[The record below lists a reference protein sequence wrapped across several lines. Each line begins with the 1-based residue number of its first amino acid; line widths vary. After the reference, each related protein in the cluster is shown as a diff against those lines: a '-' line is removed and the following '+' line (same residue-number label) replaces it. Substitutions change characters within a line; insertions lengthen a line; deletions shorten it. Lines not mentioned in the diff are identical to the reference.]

1 MIKINQF
8 ELENV
13 KRIKAVKV
21 EPTQNGLTVI
31 GGKNGQGKTSVLDS
45 IAWVL
50 GGERYRPS
58 QAQRDGSVIPPM
70 LHIELSNGLIVER
83 KGKNSDLKVTDPNGS
98 KGGQQL
104 LNEFISQLALDL
116 PKFINSSAKEKADIL
131 LKIIGVGDKLA
142 EYDIEESKLYN
153 ERYTIGRMADQK
165 AKFAEELPSYPDR
178 PYELISISELVQ
190 RQQAI
195 LAKNGENQRMREMRD
210 KLFSEKERLKKEL
223 DDIQLRYE
231 RVCEDCE
238 TALKSTEQLHDEST
252 EELERDIEN
261 IEKINIEIR
270 ANLDKEKAL
279 EDARH
284 YGEEYKTLSIKI
296 DDIRRKRTELLN
308 GADLPLD
315 GLLVENGEL
324 TYKGYKW
331 DSMSGSEQ
339 LKVATAIVR
348 RLNPECGFVL
358 LDKLEQMDG
367 DTLREF
373 GEWLESEGLQA
384 IATRVS
390 VGEECSIIIEDGTIK
405 EDNNTNAGKWTKGVF

>member
-21 EPTQNGLTVI
+21 EPIQNGLTVI

-45 IAWVL
+45 IAWAL
-50 GGERYRPS
+50 GGEKYHPS

-83 KGKNSDLKVTDPNGS
+83 KGKNSDLKITDPRGN

-116 PKFINSSAKEKADIL
+116 PKFINSTAKEKANIL

-142 EYDIEESKLYN
+142 EYDHEESSLYN
-153 ERYTIGRMADQK
+153 ERHAVGQMADRK
-165 AKFAEELPSYPDR
+165 EKYAKELPCYPER
-178 PYELISISELVQ
+178 PSELISISELVQ

-195 LAKNGENQRMREMRD
+195 LAQNGLNQKLRD
-210 KLFSEKERLKKEL
+210 NKDQLLHEKQAVEKELYDVKAK
-223 DDIQLRYE
+223 YE
-231 RVCEDCE
+231 RICKEYDI
-238 TALKSTEQLHDEST
+238 ALKSTAELHDEST
-252 EELERDIEN
+252 EQLEKDIAE
-261 IEKINIEIR
+261 IERINNEIR
-270 ANLDKEKAL
+270 ANLDREKAI
-279 EDARH
+279 EDAQNYRA
-284 YGEEYKTLSIKI
+284 EYSALTEKI
-296 DDIRRKRTELLN
+296 DAVRKQRTELLN
-308 GADLPLD
+308 HADLPLD
-315 GLLVENGEL
+315 GLSVKDGEL
-324 TYKGYKW
+324 VYNGYQW
-331 DSMSGSEQ
+331 DNMSGSEQ

-358 LDKLEQMDG
+358 IDKLEQMDI
-367 DTLREF
+367 DTLQDF
-373 GEWLESEGLQA
+373 GKWLEDEGLQA

-390 VGEECSIIIEDGTIK
+390 TGDECSIVIEDGYAVGSDENEK
-405 EDNNTNAGKWTKGVF
+405 KAWQKGVF

>member
-21 EPTQNGLTVI
+21 EPIQNGLTVI

-45 IAWVL
+45 IAWAL
-50 GGERYRPS
+50 GGEKYHPS

-83 KGKNSDLKVTDPNGS
+83 KGKNSDLKITDPHRN

-116 PKFINSSAKEKADIL
+116 PKFINSTAKEKANIL

-142 EYDIEESKLYN
+142 EYDREESSLYN
-153 ERYTIGRMADQK
+153 ERHAIGQMADRK
-165 AKFAEELPSYPDR
+165 EKYAKELPCYPER
-178 PYELISISELVQ
+178 PSELISISELVQ

-195 LAKNGENQRMREMRD
+195 LAQNGLNQKLRD
-210 KLFSEKERLKKEL
+210 NKDQLLLEKQAAEKELYDVKTK
-223 DDIQLRYE
+223 YE
-231 RVCEDCE
+231 RICKEYDI
-238 TALKSTEQLHDEST
+238 ALKSTAELHDEST
-252 EELERDIEN
+252 EQLEKDIAE
-261 IEKINIEIR
+261 IERINNEIR
-270 ANLDKEKAL
+270 ANLDREKAI
-279 EDARH
+279 EDAQNYRA
-284 YGEEYKTLSIKI
+284 EYSALTEKI
-296 DDIRRKRTELLN
+296 DAVRKQRTELLN
-308 GADLPLD
+308 HADLPLD
-315 GLLVENGEL
+315 GLSVKDGEL
-324 TYKGYKW
+324 VYNGYQW
-331 DSMSGSEQ
+331 DNMSGSEQ

-358 LDKLEQMDG
+358 IDKLEQMDI
-367 DTLREF
+367 DTLQDF
-373 GEWLESEGLQA
+373 GKWLEDEGLQA

-390 VGEECSIIIEDGTIK
+390 TGDECSIVIEDGYAVGNDENEK
-405 EDNNTNAGKWTKGVF
+405 KAWQKGVF